1 MRADTPPSPIEPG
14 RRPVADARRAE
25 RALVIGHVPA
35 RARAGFAAVLALD
48 DVLAGI
54 VRTTREPIVGQMR
67 LTWWFDALEAL
78 DREPSP
84 LGEPV
89 LTALAR
95 DWRPHGGTGAMLAG
109 MIDGWEALLSPD
121 PLDPAAMRLFA
132 EVPRRNAVRR
142 ARRRAGWPGRR
153 DRHAEPGRGGHTPIS
168 PRTSAIR
175 RRRRQRGRWRST
187 RSNRRSGDAWPRAL
201 RPIGMLALL
210 ARADVTDISSR
221 PGSPRRL
228 VRMLMHRIWGR

>member
-1 MRADTPPSPIEPG
+1 MRADASPSPIEPG
-14 RRPVADARRAE
+14 GQPVADARRAE
-25 RALVIGHVPA
+25 RALVIGYVPPP
-35 RARAGFAAVLALD
+35 ARAGFAALLALD

-78 DREPSP
+78 DEGASP
-84 LGEPV
+84 VGEPV

-109 MIDGWEALLSPD
+109 MIDGWEALLSPE

-132 EVPRRNAVRR
+132 R
-142 ARRRAGWPGRR
+142 ARGGAMFAAFAAVLGGTVDATVMAAGEGWALADLAANLRDPAQAAAARATAIDSLKTGL
-153 DRHAEPGRGGHTPIS
+153 GH
-168 PRTSAIR
+168 
-175 RRRRQRGRWRST
+175 
-187 RSNRRSGDAWPRAL
+187 AWPRAL

-210 ARADVTDISSR
+210 ARADVTDTSSR